1 MDHIKTIERIS
12 QLLYNQAIGTISE
25 SERAE
30 LDQWA
35 KERPERQEYINPV
48 SSPDFL
54 EKEYHLLKDVDSHRA
69 LEQMRQRIRENG
81 LSHTLEGICNPRYPR
96 WWGFAIPT
104 THHPSLYRIAAAIVL
119 LLVAGGLVWYTQYT
133 KVTPPEIS
141 QEVLTAMQ
149 RSVQSGRAIQVSQ
162 DDASESKEQGAR
174 SEKGNPSQAETE
186 EGNLSPLTSYHLPLE
201 EDFDLMAARRVTTYH
216 NKEFWLTLD
225 DGTLVHLNYNTRVIY
240 PEKFGRK
247 KREVILDGEAYFM
260 VAKDRSRPF
269 IVHTAG
275 GDVKVYGTEFF
286 ISTKSDDTGN
296 SSTRQLVNSSTSIT
310 LIKGSVGV
318 TPTGGTEQK
327 MLPGQQCSIL
337 NAQCSRSDVD
347 TEPYVA
353 WNQGV
358 YVFEDCT
365 LERLMNVLSHWY
377 GYEVVFKDEKARQ
390 KKFTGELD
398 KYSSFRPVLN
408 AISSVT
414 DINFTINGNTIVIQ
428 E

>member
-1 MDHIKTIERIS
+1 MDHIETIERIS
-12 QLLYNQAIGTISE
+12 QLLYNHAIGTITE

-30 LDQWA
+30 LDQWV
-35 KERPERQEYINPV
+35 KERPERQEYINQA

-54 EKEYHLLKDVDSHRA
+54 EKEYRLLKDVDSHRA

-81 LSHTLEGICNPRYPR
+81 LSL
-96 WWGFAIPT
+96 T
-104 THHPSLYRIAAAIVL
+104 THHPSPLTSHHSFYRIAAAIAL

-141 QEVLTAMQ
+141 QEVLAAMQ
-149 RSVQSGRAIQVSQ
+149 RSQQSGRVGAMAAPIDNEVATPHSVPKGATNAPSGNEAPSGVVGG
-162 DDASESKEQGAR
+162 ASTSPLWED
-174 SEKGNPSQAETE
+174 EKGV
-186 EGNLSPLTSYHLPLE
+186 
-201 EDFDLMAARRVTTYH
+201 DLLHAQRVTTYH

-269 IVHTAG
+269 VVHTPS
-275 GDVKVYGTEFF
+275 GDVKVYGTEFH
-286 ISTKSDDTGN
+286 ISTKSDNTNN
-296 SSTRQLVNSSTSIT
+296 SSARPEGALARARTTIT
-310 LIKGSVGV
+310 LIKGSIGV
-318 TPTGGTEQK
+318 TPKSGSEIMMT
-327 MLPGQQCSIL
+327 PGQQCSLL
-337 NAQCSRSDVD
+337 NSQYSITEVD
-347 TEPYVA
+347 IEPYVA

-377 GYEVVFKDEKARQ
+377 GYEVIFKDEKARQ

-398 KYSSFRPVLN
+398 KYSSFRPVLD

-414 DINFTINGNTIVIQ
+414 DIRFTINGNTIDIQ
-428 E
+428 